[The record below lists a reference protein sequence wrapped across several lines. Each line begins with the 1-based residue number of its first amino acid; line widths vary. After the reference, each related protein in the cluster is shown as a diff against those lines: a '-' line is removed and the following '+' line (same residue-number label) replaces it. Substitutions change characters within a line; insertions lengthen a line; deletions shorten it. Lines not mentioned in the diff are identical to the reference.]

1 MVNDKPVRVAVYAR
15 VSTEHEAQVL
25 ALDNQL
31 EWYTD
36 IIEKN
41 PNYIEVGSGAPYRL
55 TSGSKFSIFFETVTD
70 FTDTNPVNTKA
81 KNHTD
86 DFCLVEVD
94 DIVAINLIITEHIA
108 YAEYRALCTRAF
120 LTKLNSFRL
129 SATFILL

>member
-41 PNYIEVGSGAPYRL
+41 PNYIEGNDLACL
-55 TSGSKFSIFFETVTD
+55 
-70 FTDTNPVNTKA
+70 A
-81 KNHTD
+81 KID
-86 DFCLVEVD
+86 KKMLKKKVRE
-94 DIVAINLIITEHIA
+94 
-108 YAEYRALCTRAF
+108 F
-120 LTKLNSFRL
+120 LFHE
-129 SATFILL
+129 SAV